1 MKHIDN
7 AATKV
12 DTNVYGIY
20 AQAFLHKAVHGTSR
34 MTIDQLV
41 KATEFP
47 AAIVLEMA
55 EANPEWYVVGQNEN
69 GIYVELKDPNIR
81 PDAIWAEIEKKYG
94 HQGCGQTNTETSN
107 L

>member
-7 AATKV
+7 AATIV

-41 KATEFP
+41 KATDFP

-69 GIYVELKDPNIR
+69 GIYVELKDPDIR

-94 HQGCGQTNTETSN
+94 HQECGQDNSN

>member
-1 MKHIDN
+1 MKHFEN

-12 DTNVYGIY
+12 ATNVYGIY
-20 AQAFLHKAVHGTSR
+20 AQAFRHKAAHGTSR
-34 MTIDQLV
+34 MTIDQLA

-47 AAIVLEMA
+47 AEIVLEMA
-55 EANPEWYVVGQNEN
+55 ETNPEWYVVGQNEN
-69 GIYVELKDPNIR
+69 GIYVELKDPEIR

-94 HQGCGQTNTETSN
+94 HQGGGQTTAETSN